1 MEEWDMRQAAR
12 LSLKDSEK
20 SEVPL
25 RITMLDDMTAQI
37 IYSGQKGD
45 ENLLEISYLKE
56 IQQVERNITK
66 FNNWYWMCWAGESKD
81 GQCDPKAF
89 LSPLFFLEGKDVN
102 TLN

>member
-12 LSLKDSEK
+12 QSLQDSEK

-45 ENLLEISYLKE
+45 ENLLEISYL
-56 IQQVERNITK
+56 
-66 FNNWYWMCWAGESKD
+66 
-81 GQCDPKAF
+81 
-89 LSPLFFLEGKDVN
+89 
-102 TLN
+102 